1 MAPGWGPWNII
12 VASPI
17 VLDNEQLAIL
27 GILAEHYDSA
37 YYRSDLYELHLD
49 IKNMRKRV
57 YEAINA
63 VIRAWSKRKPMDVA
77 RMLAEEYGV
86 EA

>member
-1 MAPGWGPWNII
+1 
-12 VASPI
+12 
-17 VLDNEQLAIL
+17 
-27 GILAEHYDSA
+27 
-37 YYRSDLYELHLD
+37 
-49 IKNMRKRV
+49 MRKRV

-63 VIRAWSKRKPMDVA
+63 VIRAWSMREPMDVA